1 MFENIRYIKTK
12 DLYLCQLKL
21 VRKVQNGIVY
31 FYQEYNQFI
40 LARKVVKDYKNYY
53 QDMFTKSLYENDIFP
68 IYETGKVYV
77 VNVMP
82 IISNLSFISK
92 AEASEILANKNYII
106 MNQNYQITY
115 SEDNGFFNFENKS
128 NIKKLIKK

>member
-1 MFENIRYIKTK
+1 MFENIRNIKTK
-12 DLYLCQLKL
+12 DLYLCHLKL

-40 LARKVVKDYKNYY
+40 LARKVVNDYKNYY
-53 QDMFTKSLYENDIFP
+53 QDIFTKSLYENDIFP

>member
-12 DLYLCQLKL
+12 DLYLCHLKL

-53 QDMFTKSLYENDIFP
+53 QDIFTKSLYENDIFP

-92 AEASEILANKNYII
+92 DEESSFLTNKNYVVLDSTNPIV
-106 MNQNYQITY
+106 Y
-115 SEDNGFFNFENKS
+115 SEDNGFSILKIN
-128 NIKKLIKK
+128 LV

>member
-12 DLYLCQLKL
+12 DLYLCHLKL

-53 QDMFTKSLYENDIFP
+53 QDIFTKSLYENDIFP

-92 AEASEILANKNYII
+92 TEASEILANKNYII

>member
-12 DLYLCQLKL
+12 DLYLCHLKL
-21 VRKVQNGIVY
+21 V
-31 FYQEYNQFI
+31 
-40 LARKVVKDYKNYY
+40 RKVVKDYKNYY
-53 QDMFTKSLYENDIFP
+53 QDIFTKSLYENDIFP